1 MTVDRR
7 DWLKGLAGTSAAF
20 AAGDLLPQPSRA
32 AELKL
37 AGAKEFT
44 TACNFCSCGCGM
56 VGHVVAGKLVNLEGD
71 PGHVVNEGALC
82 VKGTAMLATHDSP
95 RRVTTPK
102 YRAPGTDHWVEISWD
117 AAPAKITTKITAIRD
132 TTWVATEKDGDK
144 EFAVNRTVTLRVGT
158 GQRALAGPAGPVLA
172 ARLRSA
178 RASRASRVRPA
189 ATSARPRSTSSSKTR
204 WMRSRSSRW

>member
-1 MTVDRR
+1 MAIDRR
-7 DWLKGLAGTSAAF
+7 DLLRGLAGTSAGAAF
-20 AAGDLLPQPSRA
+20 GTASGFLPEQPSRA

-95 RRVTTPK
+95 RRVRNPK
-102 YRAPGTDHWVEISWD
+102 YRAPGSDQWVDIGWD
-117 AAPAKITTKITAIRD
+117 EALDKLARKIKSVRD
-132 TTWVATEKDGDK
+132 ANWVATEKDGEQ
-144 EFAVNRTVTLRVGT
+144 EFAVNRTDAIAFLGGAQSTNEECYLWT
-158 GQRALAGPAGPVLA
+158 KT
-172 ARLRSA
+172 ARLYGTSFLEHQA
-178 RASRASRVRPA
+178 RL
-189 ATSARPRSTSSSKTR
+189 
-204 WMRSRSSRW
+204 